1 MVKKKKDLTFSR
13 LFDTRKFND
22 FDSEKVVYEITK
34 QENWTIE
41 NFKRIYD
48 NNINLEKENEQDEA

>member
-1 MVKKKKDLTFSR
+1 MKFSR
-13 LFDTRKFND
+13 LYNKRKFNA
-22 FDSEKVVYEITK
+22 FDKEKVVYEITK